1 MRIGEHNYIQQLQL
15 QNEDALIYVIE
26 KYGGLLKAI
35 IRKTLYLMPEELE
48 ECLNDV
54 LLSIWNH
61 IDSFD
66 ESRST
71 FKNWAAAIA
80 KYKSIDYLRKY
91 RQKIQYTEL
100 EEVVISKEDL
110 ELKRLIDGTLSEEL
124 EKLLSCL
131 IEEDRKLFL
140 KLYVEEKSM
149 DEISRETGMGKAVIY
164 NRLSRGKQ
172 RMRKQ
177 HLKEREA

>member
-1 MRIGEHNYIQQLQL
+1 MKIGEHNYIQQLQL
-15 QNEDALIYVIE
+15 HNEDALVYVIE
-26 KYGGLLKAI
+26 AYGGLLKAVI
-35 IRKTLYLMPEELE
+35 GKTLCFMPGERE

-66 ESRST
+66 ENRST

-80 KYKSIDYLRKY
+80 KYKAIDYLRKY

-100 EEVVISKEDL
+100 EEVVIPKEDL
-110 ELKRLIDGTLSEEL
+110 ELKRLIDGTISEEL

-131 IEEDRKLFL
+131 NKKDRELFL

-172 RMRKQ
+172 RMKRQ